1 MNRLV
6 ASLTVFILMSAL
18 ACIGS
23 ARGPGENREKM
34 QERIELLRK
43 LEIMEKLNLDNE
55 TAEKIF
61 AIRRKYLA
69 ERKKCLQELRRDFE
83 ELKNLL
89 EDKSGRVTDEE
100 LKSVLENIWK
110 NRKKLRSR
118 WEDQYDR
125 VSEILTVRQQA
136 ELILFLKD
144 FRKSIRS
151 LFRGR
156 DHRPPPGPPRMGQER
171 PRGRFG
177 AEEHLPPPGVK
188 PPDPR
193 GKGPGPDYG
202 SPDND

>member
-1 MNRLV
+1 MYRIV
-6 ASLTVFILMSAL
+6 ASLIILVLMSAF

-43 LEIMEKLNLDNE
+43 MEIMEKLNLDTE

-61 AIRRKYLA
+61 QIRRKYLA

-83 ELKNLL
+83 KLKNLL
-89 EDKSGRVTDEE
+89 ADKSGSVTDEE
-100 LKSVLENIWK
+100 LKSVLENIWE

-136 ELILFLKD
+136 ELILFLKE

-156 DHRPPPGPPRMGQER
+156 DHRPPPGPPRMGQGR
-171 PRGRFG
+171 PGGRFG
-177 AEEHLPPPGVK
+177 PEEHFPPHGIK
-188 PPDPR
+188 SPDPR
-193 GKGPGPDYG
+193 GKGPGPDYE